1 MREAKNEAEFTSSKL
16 GSGGGGVAGFIPAR
30 RYQLR
35 ELETHKILRF
45 LSYFLGFGIL
55 SEEIRQEVYRRSEKA
70 QSQKR
75 AKKLN
80 LT

>member
-1 MREAKNEAEFTSSKL
+1 MSGMEKIAQFGKQEAHE
-16 GSGGGGVAGFIPAR
+16 
-30 RYQLR
+30 
-35 ELETHKILRF
+35 ILRF

-55 SEEIRQEVYRRSEKA
+55 SEEIRQKVYRRSEKA

-80 LT
+80 LS